1 MNPSPA
7 RNSVPM
13 STLANLIAEAA
24 SATKETRAH
33 HERLAAASRAATLA
47 YEADRSR
54 LVEMLKG
61 MREAGR
67 DQEEEYLFAA
77 SMLDDEALIEVDCQN
92 DFVHRDGSLYVR
104 EGEYGIEKINALRA
118 SRKWAKVV
126 VTKDAHSAKHCSFQV
141 NNPGSVLFQEF
152 TLPTGVKQVA
162 WPEHCVVGSW
172 GSMIHSDIVV
182 EPTDWVVHKGEDD
195 TKEAYSAFEG
205 RTLID
210 GVSSGNLADCLRA
223 SGINRVIIC
232 GYATDY
238 CVRATALD
246 AVARGF
252 TVKVVLGACR
262 GVSEETSAK
271 AIAEMRAANIIIE

>member
-1 MNPSPA
+1 MKRSPT
-7 RNSVPM
+7 RNRVPM
-13 STLANLIAEAA
+13 STLSNLIAQAA

-54 LVEMLKG
+54 LADMLKT
-61 MREAGR
+61 MREEGR
-67 DQEEEYLFAA
+67 EQEDDYLFAA

-92 DFVHRDGSLYVR
+92 DFVHHNGSLYVR
-104 EGEYGIEKINALRA
+104 EGEYAIRTINELRA
-118 SRKWAKVV
+118 SRPWAKVV
-126 VTKDAHSAKHCSFQV
+126 MTKDAHSAKHCSFQK
-141 NNPGSVLFQEF
+141 NNPGSVLYKEF
-152 TLPTGVKQVA
+152 TLPTGEKQVA

-182 EPTDWVVHKGEDD
+182 APTDWVVHKGEDD

-205 RTLID
+205 TTHID

-223 SGINRVIIC
+223 SGINRVVIC

-252 TVKVVLGACR
+252 TVKVVVSACR
-262 GVSEETSAK
+262 GVSEKKSAE
-271 AIAEMRAANIIIE
+271 AIEEMRAANIIIE